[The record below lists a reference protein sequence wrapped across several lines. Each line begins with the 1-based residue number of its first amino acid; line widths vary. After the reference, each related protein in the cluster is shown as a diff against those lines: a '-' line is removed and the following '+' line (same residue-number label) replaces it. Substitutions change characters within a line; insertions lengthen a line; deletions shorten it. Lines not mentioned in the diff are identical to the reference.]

1 MEAYPVITIIT
12 EIAAQSILAVIIA
25 AGMTCLAVV
34 ISLGV
39 IRLLSKP

>member
-1 MEAYPVITIIT
+1 MEADTAITIIT
-12 EIAAQSILAVIIA
+12 EIAAQSILAVLLA